1 MEVSDFISFQ
11 KDLKYKK
18 EDKEV
23 FIAYITVGVDRA
35 SLQQTFN
42 IQVLDKEFYL
52 EHQEEV
58 NLDIIDFYKE
68 VGEYLSSFQEVN
80 LFKMMSHQE
89 QVINN

>member
-1 MEVSDFISFQ
+1 MKVSDFISFQ

-23 FIAYITVGVDRA
+23 VVAYVTVGVDRA

-52 EHQEEV
+52 ERQEEV
-58 NLDIIDFYKE
+58 NLEIIDFYKE
-68 VGEYLSSFQEVN
+68 VGEYLTSFQEVN
-80 LFKMMSHQE
+80 LFKMMAHRE
-89 QVINN
+89 